1 MKPPLAQFQSDQRK
15 DRKSIAKLNRHNQ
28 LVQGLDAIIRKRKA
42 EDVAAQISAYMPIHD
57 HPKPKKWWFW

>member
-15 DRKSIAKLNRHNQ
+15 ERKSIAKLNRHNQ
-28 LVQGLDAIIRKRKA
+28 LVQDLDAIIRKRKA
-42 EDVAAQISAYMPIHD
+42 EDVAAQNSAYMPIHD

>member
-15 DRKSIAKLNRHNQ
+15 DRKRIAKLNRHNQ
-28 LVQGLDAIIRKRKA
+28 LVQDLDAIIRKRKA
-42 EDVAAQISAYMPIHD
+42 EDVAAQNAAYMPIHD